1 MSPPG
6 FQTESNT
13 MKKIITSALALTA
26 IAGAASA
33 QSLVAGWDFSQ
44 VQSPNTTVAQGN
56 LQGSWNAN
64 YTDRGVA
71 IPSANYNDASAF
83 GTVYWD
89 GSFGSTVT
97 DFNNFSGGAEVRGQ
111 TTANGVQNLTSN
123 FNQSESPFNDASSYG
138 FLTSSGQ
145 SVAQDAMLTF
155 VDDVTITFA
164 LDAGTA
170 KSNWSLLFAAQ
181 DSDTASFAIDASTT
195 GAFAGEQTS
204 FGTLNIDNTDN
215 GYSVDFSSLGSTQEL
230 YVRFAATGASGGQ
243 LAIDNVGF
251 AAAVPEPSTYAAIL
265 GFVALG
271 FAAHRR
277 RNA

>member
-1 MSPPG
+1 
-6 FQTESNT
+6 
-13 MKKIITSALALTA
+13 MKKIISSTIALTA
-26 IAGAASA
+26 LAGAVSA

-44 VQSPNTTVAQGN
+44 VQAPNTTVAQGG
-56 LQGSWNAN
+56 LQGSWSAN
-64 YTDRGVA
+64 YTNRGVA
-71 IPSANYNDASAF
+71 IPSANYTDASAF

-111 TTANGVQNLTSN
+111 TTANGVNNLTSN
-123 FNQSESPFNDASSYG
+123 FNQSESAFNEASSYS
-138 FLTSSGQ
+138 FLRSSGQ

-164 LDAGTA
+164 LDAGSL
-170 KSNWSLLFAAQ
+170 KNNWSLLFAAE
-181 DSDTASFAIDASTT
+181 DSDSANLAIDASTT
-195 GAFAGEQTS
+195 GLFAGEQTS
-204 FGTLNIDNTDN
+204 FGTLSIDNTDK

-251 AAAVPEPSTYAAIL
+251 AAVPEPSTYAAIL
-265 GFVALG
+265 GFITLG
-271 FAAHRR
+271 FAALRR
-277 RNA
+277 RKA